1 MIKQL
6 YKSLLE
12 AGFSEKEIF
21 DKLKKKNE
29 EYQGFMSKEAILVL
43 IAKESGLNVKLSE
56 TDIDIYGIND
66 HDVDYDEFKI
76 ATSNIIEE
84 MSNIVILGRIG
95 KILNINSFHRKDGT
109 LGNVGSFIIYDNS
122 GSIKVVLW
130 GEHVKIMNEK
140 YFKTNELIRLIGGYS
155 KIGLRNKLE
164 VHLGKNGKILLSTE
178 EKDQKQVL
186 LTKKFKSSETSRA
199 EKIVIKDLNN
209 EDLRDDFVTQVKGIV
224 DKLEFKEQETKG
236 GDIRFLLKFVLYDN
250 ISSIGVVVWGL
261 KAVKLLKLINEGD
274 SIILSNFLVKYNTYS
289 KVNEIHLLK
298 NSKLMSI

>member
-6 YKSLLE
+6 YQSLLE

-21 DKLKKKNE
+21 DKLKKKND

-43 IAKESGLNVKLSE
+43 IAKESGLNVKLSD
-56 TDIDIYGIND
+56 TDIDIYGISD
-66 HDVDYDEFKI
+66 DEVDYDEFKI
-76 ATSNIIEE
+76 AISNITEE
-84 MSNIVILGRIG
+84 TSNIVILGRIG
-95 KILNINSFHRKDGT
+95 KIFNVSEFHRKDGT
-109 LGNVGSFIIYDNS
+109 RGNVGSFIIYDNS

-130 GEHVKIMNEK
+130 GEHVKIMNET
-140 YFKTNELIRLIGGYS
+140 YFQTNELIRLIGGYS

-164 VHLGKNGKILLSTE
+164 VHLGKNSKILLSTE
-178 EKDQKQVL
+178 EIDQKQVL
-186 LTKKFKSSETSRA
+186 VKEKSSEISKA

-209 EDLRDDFVTQVKGIV
+209 EDIRDTFVAQVTGTV
-224 DKLEFKEQETKG
+224 DKLEFKEQEKKG

-261 KAVKLLKLINEGD
+261 KAIKLLKLINEGD

-298 NSKLMSI
+298 NSKLICI

>member
-6 YKSLLE
+6 YQSLLE

-21 DKLKKKNE
+21 DKLKKKKE

-43 IAKESGLNVKLSE
+43 IAKEFGLNVKLSD
-56 TDIDIYGIND
+56 TDIDIYGISD
-66 HDVDYDEFKI
+66 DEVDYDEFLI
-76 ATSNIIEE
+76 AISNITEE

-95 KILNINSFHRKDGT
+95 KILNINTFHRKDGT
-109 LGNVGSFIIYDNS
+109 IGNVGSFIIYDNS

-140 YFKTNELIRLIGGYS
+140 YFQTNELIRLIGGYS

-164 VHLGKNGKILLSTE
+164 VHLGKNSKILLSTE
-178 EKDQKQVL
+178 EIDQKQVHV
-186 LTKKFKSSETSRA
+186 KEKPPEISRA

-209 EDLRDDFVTQVKGIV
+209 EDIRDNFVAQIKGTV
-224 DKLEFKEQETKG
+224 DKLEFKEQEKKG

-261 KAVKLLKLINEGD
+261 KAIKLLKLINEGD

-289 KVNEIHLLK
+289 KVNEIHLVK
-298 NSKLMSI
+298 NSKLICI

>member
-6 YKSLLE
+6 YQSLLE

-21 DKLKKKNE
+21 DKLKKKKE

-43 IAKESGLNVKLSE
+43 IAKEFGLNVKLSD
-56 TDIDIYGIND
+56 TDIDIYGISD
-66 HDVDYDEFKI
+66 DEVDYDEFLI
-76 ATSNIIEE
+76 AISNITEE

-95 KILNINSFHRKDGT
+95 KILNINTFHRKDGT
-109 LGNVGSFIIYDNS
+109 IGNVGSFIIYDNS

-140 YFKTNELIRLIGGYS
+140 YFQTNELIRLIGGYS

-164 VHLGKNGKILLSTE
+164 VHLGKNSKILLSTE
-178 EKDQKQVL
+178 EIDQKQVL
-186 LTKKFKSSETSRA
+186 VKEKPPEISRA

-209 EDLRDDFVTQVKGIV
+209 EDIRDNFVAQIKGTV
-224 DKLEFKEQETKG
+224 DKLEFKEQEKKG

-261 KAVKLLKLINEGD
+261 KAIKLLKLINEGD

-289 KVNEIHLLK
+289 KVNEIHLVK
-298 NSKLMSI
+298 NSKLICI